1 MNLQQLYY
9 FKVVAEKEHYTR
21 AAEELMISQPCLSY
35 SIAEIEKELQAP
47 LFVKEG
53 RNVRLTKYGQVFLEH
68 VTVALESLDTG
79 KEKVQELLCPD
90 RGRVTLAYMGAVNTD
105 FVSRLVSGFVEEEGN
120 SGIKFEFRRAGERD
134 AKEALKNTHCD
145 LLFGSYQGDT
155 RLEFRK
161 IYEDRLVA
169 IVSHYHPF
177 SLRKKV
183 SLPEIAA
190 ERFVAFEQGTG
201 SRQYIDDL
209 FKKGEIK
216 PNIVCEVVD
225 GVMIT
230 SIVASNLGVSVV
242 PQMYGAPYYNVK
254 ALDIEGVDVKRNMY
268 MIRNKDGFLSPVAK
282 KFLDYVIEHI
292 FI

>member
-68 VTVALESLDTG
+68 VTAALESLDTG
-79 KEKVQELLCPD
+79 KEKVRELLCPD

-120 SGIKFEFRRAGERD
+120 SGIKFEFRRAAGWD

-145 LLFGSYQGDT
+145 LLFGSYQEDT
-155 RLEFRK
+155 RLEFRR

-201 SRQYIDDL
+201 SRKYIDDL
-209 FKKGEIK
+209 FEKGRVT

-230 SIVASNLGVSVV
+230 SIVAGNLGVSVV

-254 ALDIEGVDVKRNMY
+254 ALDIEGADVKRNMY
-268 MIRNKDGFLSPVAK
+268 MIRNEDEFLSPVAK